1 MDCDILFKIIVIG
14 SSGTGKSNLILRYA
28 SDQFSRDPR
37 STLGV
42 EFASKS
48 TEIRVFRYSDEERI
62 AKQQEL
68 LEQQQQQ
75 QQQLQKQEQEKL
87 LLEQQKLEKEQETKI
102 EQQGEQ
108 EEQDQQ
114 QQDGEEK
121 SDENVS
127 TTNKNESSSDVVE
140 AEATTSEESSRAASA
155 LDEQVVVRIKSQ
167 LWDTAGQDRFRAI
180 TTAFYRGA
188 HGALI
193 CYDITNRQSFDD
205 LEEWLLDLAKTGETE
220 CINMLVG
227 TKSDLA
233 HIRAVP
239 TAEAKEF
246 AERHNM
252 YFLETSA
259 LNNANVDI
267 AFDHMIHSLFEKN
280 RRAIMTPRGN
290 GLAFIPSAPN
300 PSSNDVI
307 EIHEP
312 AQVRSGGWCFC

>member
-1 MDCDILFKIIVIG
+1 M
-14 SSGTGKSNLILRYA
+14 
-28 SDQFSRDPR
+28 
-37 STLGV
+37 
-42 EFASKS
+42 
-48 TEIRVFRYSDEERI
+48 
-62 AKQQEL
+62 
-68 LEQQQQQ
+68 
-75 QQQLQKQEQEKL
+75 
-87 LLEQQKLEKEQETKI
+87 EQQKLQEEQETKL

-108 EEQDQQ
+108 GEQDQQ

-127 TTNKNESSSDVVE
+127 TNKNESSSDVV
-140 AEATTSEESSRAASA
+140 AEATTSEESSRSAAAASV

-312 AQVRSGGWCFC
+312 AKVRSGGWCFC